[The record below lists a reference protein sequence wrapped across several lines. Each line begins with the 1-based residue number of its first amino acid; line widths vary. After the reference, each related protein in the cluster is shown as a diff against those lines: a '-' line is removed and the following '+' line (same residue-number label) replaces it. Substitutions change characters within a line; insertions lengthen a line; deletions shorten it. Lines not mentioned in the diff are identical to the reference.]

1 MSDQAPRAIIGL
13 QMSTI
18 HANIN
23 GLDRELP
30 SGLTM
35 SALLDQLALAP
46 VRVAVEV
53 NRELLPRRDFSETTI
68 RDGDRIEIVT
78 FVGGG

>member
-1 MSDQAPRAIIGL
+1 MDTIRA
-13 QMSTI
+13 T
-18 HANIN
+18 IN
-23 GLDRELP
+23 GQDRELA

-35 SALLDQLALAP
+35 SALLADLDLQP
-46 VRVAVEV
+46 VRVAIEV
-53 NRELLPRRDFSETTI
+53 NRELVSRCDFAETTI

>member
-1 MSDQAPRAIIGL
+1 MKTIRA
-13 QMSTI
+13 TV
-18 HANIN
+18 N
-23 GLDRELP
+23 GEQRQLA

-35 SALLDQLALAP
+35 SGLLEQLALEP

-53 NRELLPRRDFSETTI
+53 NRELVPRRDFGATTI
-68 RDGDRIEIVT
+68 QEGDRIEIVT

>member
-1 MSDQAPRAIIGL
+1 MA
-13 QMSTI
+13 TI
-18 HANIN
+18 HATIN
-23 GLDRELP
+23 GERRELAA
-30 SGLTM
+30 GLTM
-35 SALLDQLALAP
+35 SGLLAELALAP

-53 NRELLPRRDFSETTI
+53 NRELVSRREFAETTI